1 MRKILFVLICLLI
14 LPSCIEKVDT
24 ISNYPNSIIVCKP
37 IYKNNAY
44 TYLQIKYY
52 NKVSCR
58 YTVKTIR
65 VSKFEYDL
73 VQLGD
78 TIKR

>member
-1 MRKILFVLICLLI
+1 MRKILFVLCSLI
-14 LPSCIEKVDT
+14 LFSCTERVDT
-24 ISNYPNSIIVCKP
+24 ISNYPNSIIIGKP
-37 IYKNNAY
+37 MYRSSAY
-44 TYLQIKYY
+44 TRLQIKYH
-52 NKVSCR
+52 NRTSGK

>member
-1 MRKILFVLICLLI
+1 MRKILFILICLLS
-14 LPSCIEKVDT
+14 LSSCIERVDT
-24 ISNYPNSIIVCKP
+24 ISNYPNSVIVGKP
-37 IYKNNAY
+37 IYKSSAY
-44 TYLQIKYY
+44 TYLQIKYHNRTSGKY
-52 NKVSCR
+52 I
-58 YTVKTIR
+58 VKTIR

>member
-1 MRKILFVLICLLI
+1 MRKILFILICLLI
-14 LPSCIEKVDT
+14 LSSCTERVDT
-24 ISNYPNSIIVCKP
+24 ISNYPNGIIVGKP
-37 IYKNNAY
+37 IYRNS
-44 TYLQIKYY
+44 TSTRLQIKYY
-52 NKVSCR
+52 NRIGGK

-73 VQLGD
+73 VQLVD

>member
-1 MRKILFVLICLLI
+1 MRKILFILICLLI
-14 LPSCIEKVDT
+14 LPSCIKKVDT
-24 ISNYPNSIIVCKP
+24 ISNYPNSIIVGKP
-37 IYKNNAY
+37 IYKNRTY
-44 TYLQIKYY
+44 TYLQVKYY
-52 NKVSCR
+52 NKVSGK
-58 YTVKTIR
+58 YIVKTIR

>member
-1 MRKILFVLICLLI
+1 MRKILFIITCLLV
-14 LPSCIEKVDT
+14 LSSCTEHVDT
-24 ISNYPNSIIVCKP
+24 ISNYPNSIIVGKST
-37 IYKNNAY
+37 YKSSIY
-44 TYLQIKYY
+44 TYLQVKYY
-52 NKVSCR
+52 NRVSGR
-58 YTVKTIR
+58 YTVRTIR

>member
-1 MRKILFVLICLLI
+1 MRKILFVPICLLI
-14 LPSCIEKVDT
+14 LYSCTERVDT
-24 ISNYPNSIIVCKP
+24 ISNYPNGIIVGKS
-37 IYKNNAY
+37 IYRNSTY
-44 TYLQIKYY
+44 THLQIKYY
-52 NKVSCR
+52 SRIKGI
-58 YTVKTIR
+58 YIVKTIR